1 VLGGEHALQ
10 GAEQARA
17 ADDQRGVVLAG
28 GGGELVDLSAEAE
41 LLLEI
46 GEAVG
51 GQPLGEHL
59 TGAL

>member
-1 VLGGEHALQ
+1 
-10 GAEQARA
+10 
-17 ADDQRGVVLAG
+17 VLAG